1 MKEIIDLRS
10 DTVTKPSQAM
20 RDFMAHAPVGDD
32 VFDEDPMVHEL
43 QNEVAMLLGK
53 EAALYCPS
61 GCMTNQLAVNIQTQP
76 GDEVILEADAHIFN
90 YETTAA
96 SFLSRVQLNPVKAN
110 NKGILTIDEVDNAIR
125 EKAYYMPVSRLL
137 VIENTHNR
145 AGGTIY
151 SIDKVKKLSEF
162 AQSKGI
168 LMHLDGARLW
178 NASAATGTSPKDYAQ
193 YFDTVSVCFSKGLG
207 APVGSA
213 ICGTKEHIAKARRM
227 RKIWGG
233 GMRQAGIIAAGA
245 LYALRNNR
253 ERIKDDNTKAKR
265 FADIVGK
272 TAKRATVDLDS
283 VETNIVLIELKEKN
297 PDIPKMLSD
306 ISSMGVRL
314 SQGKRT
320 SLRAIAHLDVSMEEC
335 EKAGNIIAEY
345 LS

>member
-1 MKEIIDLRS
+1 MKDIIDLRS

-20 RDFMAHAPVGDD
+20 RDFMAQAPVGDD

-43 QNEVAMLLGK
+43 QSEVAALLGK

-76 GDEVILEADAHIFN
+76 GDEVILEAEAHIFN

-96 SFLSRVQLNPVKAN
+96 SFLSRVQLNPIKAKT
-110 NKGILTIDEVDNAIR
+110 KGILSIDEVENAVR

-151 SIDKVKKLSEF
+151 SKERVKELSDF
-162 AQSKGI
+162 ARSKGI
-168 LMHLDGARLW
+168 LIHLDGARLW
-178 NASAATGTSPKDYAQ
+178 NACAATGTSPKDYSQ

-213 ICGTKEHIAKARRM
+213 ICGTKENIAKTRRM

-253 ERIKDDNTKAKR
+253 ERLKEDNTKAKR
-265 FADIVGK
+265 FAEIV
-272 TAKRATVDLDS
+272 AKKAKKASIDLDS
-283 VETNIVLIELKEKN
+283 VETNIILIDLQENK
-297 PDIPKMLSD
+297 PDIPKILSD
-306 ISSMGVRL
+306 IGSKGVRL

-320 SLRAIAHLDVSMEEC
+320 SLRAVTHLDVTMEEC
-335 EKAGNIIAEY
+335 EKAGKIVAEY

>member
-1 MKEIIDLRS
+1 MIDLRS
-10 DTVTKPSQAM
+10 DTVTKPSEAM
-20 RDFMAHAPVGDD
+20 RQFMAHAPVGDD

-43 QNEVAMLLGK
+43 QQEVAGLLGK

-61 GCMTNQLAVNIQTQP
+61 GCMTNQLALNIQTQP

-96 SFLSRVQLNPVKAN
+96 SFLSRVQLNPIKAIS
-110 NKGILTIDEVDNAIR
+110 KGILTVDNVDEALR
-125 EKAYYMPVSRLL
+125 EPAYYMPVSRLL

-151 SIDKVKKLSEF
+151 SIDRIKELSEF
-162 AQSKGI
+162 ARSKGV

-178 NASAATGTSPKDYAQ
+178 NACAANGVSPNEYAQ

-213 ICGTKEHIAKARRM
+213 ICGTKEHIKSARRM

-253 ERIKDDNTKAKR
+253 ERLKEDNENAHR
-265 FADIVGK
+265 FAEII
-272 TAKRATVDLDS
+272 AKNAKKATVDLDS
-283 VETNIVLIELKEKN
+283 VETNIVLIELGRKK
-297 PDIPKMLSD
+297 PDIPKILSD
-306 ISSMGVRL
+306 LSAKGVKL
-314 SQGKRT
+314 SQGKKT
-320 SLRAIAHLDVSMEEC
+320 SLRAVTHLDVTMDEC
-335 EKAGNIIAEY
+335 EKAANIVSEY

>member
-1 MKEIIDLRS
+1 MIDLRS
-10 DTVTKPSQAM
+10 DTVTKPSAAM
-20 RDFMAHAPVGDD
+20 REFMAHAPVGDD

-43 QNEVAMLLGK
+43 QNEVAALLGK

-96 SFLSRVQLNPVKAN
+96 SFLSRVQLNPVKATS
-110 NKGILTIDEVDNAIR
+110 KGILSTENIEDAVR
-125 EKAYYMPVSRLL
+125 EPAYYMPVSRLMI
-137 VIENTHNR
+137 IENTHNR
-145 AGGTIY
+145 AGGTVY
-151 SIDKVKKLSEF
+151 SLEKVKELSEY
-162 AQSKGI
+162 ARSRGI

-178 NASAATGTSPKDYAQ
+178 NACAATGTSPKEYAQ
-193 YFDTVSVCFSKGLG
+193 HFDTVSVCFSKGLG

-213 ICGTKEHIAKARRM
+213 VCGTKEHIAKARRM

-245 LYALRNNR
+245 LFALRNNR
-253 ERIKDDNTKAKR
+253 ERLPEDNAKAKR
-265 FADIVGK
+265 FAEIVAQN
-272 TAKRATVDLDS
+272 AKHATIDLGS
-283 VETNIVLIELKEKN
+283 VETNIVLIELTEKN
-297 PDIPKMLSD
+297 PEIPKYLSGLA
-306 ISSMGVRL
+306 SKGVRL

-320 SLRAIAHLDVSMEEC
+320 SLRAVTHLDVTMDEC
-335 EKAGNIIAEY
+335 EKAGHLVAEY

>member
-1 MKEIIDLRS
+1 MPIDLRS

-20 RDFMAHAPVGDD
+20 REFMAQAPVGDD

-43 QNEVAMLLGK
+43 QNEVAALLGK

-96 SFLSRVQLNPVKAN
+96 SFLSRVQLHPVKAKV
-110 NKGILTIDEVDNAIR
+110 KGILSIEDIESAVR
-125 EKAYYMPVSRLL
+125 EAAYYMPVSRLL

-151 SIDKVKKLSEF
+151 QIEKVKELAGF
-162 AQSKGI
+162 ARSKGI

-178 NASAATGTSPKDYAQ
+178 NACAATGISPKEYAQ

-213 ICGTKEHIAKARRM
+213 ICGTKEHIVKARRM

-253 ERIKDDNTKAKR
+253 ERLIDDNIKAKK
-265 FADIVGK
+265 FSEII
-272 TAKRATVDLDS
+272 AKNATKVSIDPEN
-283 VETNIVLIELKEKN
+283 VETNIVLIDLKEKN
-297 PDIPKMLSD
+297 PDIPKCLSD
-306 ISSMGVRL
+306 LSSRGVRL

-320 SLRAIAHLDVSMEEC
+320 SLRAIAHLDVTLEDC
-335 EKAGNIIAEY
+335 EKAASIISEY
-345 LS
+345 FS

>member
-1 MKEIIDLRS
+1 MIDLRS

-32 VFDEDPMVHEL
+32 VFDEDPTVHEL
-43 QNEVAMLLGK
+43 QSEIATLLGK

-96 SFLSRVQLNPVKAN
+96 SFLSRVQLNPIKAKS
-110 NKGILTIDEVDNAIR
+110 KGILSVEDVDNAFR
-125 EKAYYMPVSRLL
+125 ESAYYMPVSRLL
-137 VIENTHNR
+137 IIENTHNR

-151 SIDKVKKLSEF
+151 SLDKVKELSDF
-162 AQSKGI
+162 ARSKGM

-178 NASAATGTSPKDYAQ
+178 NGCAATGSSPKDYAQ

-213 ICGTKEHIAKARRM
+213 VCGTKEHITKARRM

-253 ERIKDDNTKAKR
+253 ERIKEDNAKARRFAEIISKNAKR
-265 FADIVGK
+265 GN
-272 TAKRATVDLDS
+272 VDLDS
-283 VETNIVLIELKEKN
+283 VETNIVLIELTDKN
-297 PDIPKMLSD
+297 PDIPKYLSG
-306 ISSMGVRL
+306 IAAKGVRL
-314 SQGKRT
+314 SQGKKT
-320 SLRAIAHLDVSMEEC
+320 SLRAIAHLDVTMEQC
-335 EKAGNIIAEY
+335 EEAAHLTAEY